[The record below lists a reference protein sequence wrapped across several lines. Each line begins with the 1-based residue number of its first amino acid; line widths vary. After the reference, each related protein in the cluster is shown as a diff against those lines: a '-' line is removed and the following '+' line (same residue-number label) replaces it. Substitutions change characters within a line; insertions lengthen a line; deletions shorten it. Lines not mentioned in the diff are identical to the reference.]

1 MKALL
6 KHIKEALT
14 NSSPAVRIAT
24 YQLIGTVHI
33 YAGPSFGSLFE
44 QEKPAILELINAE
57 IEKFRGEKAPVP
69 IRGKN
74 VPKAGMIYRKYRF
87 FYMRRFSDV

>member
-1 MKALL
+1 
-6 KHIKEALT
+6 
-14 NSSPAVRIAT
+14 
-24 YQLIGTVHI
+24 
-33 YAGPSFGSLFE
+33 LFE

-57 IEKFRGEKAPVP
+57 IEKVRGEKAPVP